1 MSIKP
6 LSYYREQYI
15 RFQPSPFCPG
25 CGNGIILNCFV
36 RAVDELGIPRRR
48 ILCVSGIGCSAW
60 IPSPNFRGD
69 TLHTTHG
76 RAIAFATGAKVYNPE
91 LYTVVFTGD
100 GDGAGIG
107 GSHLIHA
114 ARRNID
120 ITVILVN
127 NLSYAMTG
135 GQIAPTTLH
144 GLRTV
149 TSPYGN
155 PEHPFDL
162 VSLIS
167 AAGATYVA
175 RWTTHHVIELTRSIK
190 EALQHRGFS
199 FLEVLSQCPTQ
210 QRRLFGLRG
219 PMRELPSRILEM
231 FAESTCIRGR
241 PPKGS
246 YLYAVPRGDP
256 ESVLKEVEEALRG
269 LEASARLVDHIT
281 LRRVIRVDAEEL
293 REAADRL
300 RGLEGVLR
308 LADAREGKIEVGVFV
323 KEERPEFTESL
334 QELIER
340 AGVMR

>member
-1 MSIKP
+1 MSVKP
-6 LSYYREQYI
+6 LSYYRERYI

-36 RAVDELGIPRRR
+36 RAVDELGIPQRQ

-76 RAIAFATGAKVYNPE
+76 RAIAFATGAKVYNPD

-107 GSHLIHA
+107 GNHLIHA

-144 GLRTV
+144 GLRTT

-162 VSLIS
+162 VKLVA

-175 RWTTHHVIELTRSIK
+175 RWTTYHVVELTRSIK

-199 FLEVLSQCPTQ
+199 FIEVLSQCPTQ
-210 QRRLFGLRG
+210 QRRLFGFRD
-219 PMRELPSRILEM
+219 PMRRLPSRIMEM
-231 FAESTCIRGR
+231 FAESTYIRDR
-241 PPKGS
+241 PQRGS
-246 YLYAVPRGDP
+246 YLYALPHGEPD
-256 ESVLKEVEEALRG
+256 EALKAVEEALKG

-281 LRRVIRVDAEEL
+281 YGRVVRVDSEDL
-293 REAADRL
+293 EAVSERL
-300 RGLEGVLR
+300 RDLSAVER
-308 LADAREGKIEVGVFV
+308 LIDALEGKIELGVFV
-323 KEERPEFTESL
+323 KERRPEFTESL
-334 QELIER
+334 RMLIER
-340 AGVMR
+340 AGGMR

>member
-1 MSIKP
+1 MSLKS
-6 LSYYREQYI
+6 LSYYKERYI

-36 RAVDELGIPRRR
+36 RAIDDLGIPQEKL
-48 ILCVSGIGCSAW
+48 LCVSGIGCSAW

-107 GSHLIHA
+107 GNHLIHA

-144 GLRTV
+144 GLRTA

-162 VSLIS
+162 VRLVS

-175 RWTTHHVIELTRSIK
+175 RWTTYHVVELTRSLR
-190 EALQHRGFS
+190 EALQHKGFS
-199 FLEVLSQCPTQ
+199 FIEVLSQCPTQ
-210 QRRLFGLRG
+210 HRRLFNLRG
-219 PMRELPSRILEM
+219 PMMELPSRIVEM
-231 FAESTCIRGR
+231 FSESTYIKGR
-241 PPKGS
+241 PTKDS

-256 ESVLKEVEEALRG
+256 EGAFREVEEALRS
-269 LEASARLVDHIT
+269 LDASARIVDHIT
-281 LRRVIRVDAEEL
+281 FGRVIKIDAKELEEV
-293 REAADRL
+293 A
-300 RGLEGVLR
+300 LR
-308 LADAREGKIEVGVFV
+308 LKGLKCIFRLAEAREGKIELGVFL

-334 QELIER
+334 HELIKR
-340 AGVMR
+340 AEVGG